1 MKGKTYNVEKQLV
14 MISDPILGVK
24 YELQNV
30 LIEQEKPLA
39 LRGGEA
45 MMYEASTTI
54 KMERKCRHPKSARHE
69 IGNRILCS
77 VCNQYLKSNNKTA

>member
-45 MMYEASTTI
+45 MMFEASTTI
-54 KMERKCRHPKSARHE
+54 KIHNKCRHPKSARHE
-69 IGNRILCS
+69 IGNRILCG
-77 VCNQYLKSNNKTA
+77 VCNQYLKSSTR

>member
-1 MKGKTYNVEKQLV
+1 MKGKKFNVEKQLV

-24 YELQNV
+24 YEVQNV
-30 LIEQEKPLA
+30 LVEQEIPLA

-45 MMYEASTTI
+45 MMHEASTTI
-54 KMERKCRHPKSARHE
+54 KMEKKCRHPKSARHE

-77 VCNQYLKSNNKTA
+77 VCNQYLKTSTR